1 VLVDTSLADVGAGAD
16 VVLPDA
22 AAHHL
27 SRVLRLRDGAAI
39 EVSDGAGHRADAVLT
54 ATGARLTSEVDAEV
68 APPPAIHVLQGLP
81 RGRKHDDVVRML
93 TELGVDR
100 ITAVVAERTQ
110 SPPDAARS
118 AKLTERWS
126 AVARGASEQARRS
139 RLPQV
144 RGPVALTDA
153 LADLDRA
160 TMLLAAHLGATTD
173 PLAALAGSEASVVTV
188 AVGPEGGWSPA
199 EADHLQ
205 AAGAVLVS
213 LGSSVVRTE
222 HAALV
227 LAGVVAAGTGRMAHP
242 ARPWD

>member
-1 VLVDTSLADVGAGAD
+1 MLVDSPLADVGAGAD
-16 VVLPDA
+16 VVLSDA

-54 ATGARLTSEVDAEV
+54 ATGARMTSEVDAEV
-68 APPPAIHVLQGLP
+68 AHLPAIHVLQGLP

-110 SPPDAARS
+110 SPPDPTKS
-118 AKLTERWS
+118 AKLIERWG

-144 RGPVALTDA
+144 GGPVALADA
-153 LADLDRA
+153 LADLDED
-160 TMLLAAHLGATTD
+160 TLLLAAHLGATTD
-173 PLAALAGSEASVVTV
+173 PLAALAGSAASVVAV

-199 EADHLQ
+199 EAGRLQ
-205 AAGAVLVS
+205 SAGAVLVS
-213 LGSSVVRTE
+213 LGNSVLRTE
-222 HAALV
+222 HAAMV
-227 LAGVVAAGTGRMAHP
+227 LAGVVAAGTGRMALP